1 MVKAILC
8 SLVLIQVAANAKL
21 TSDPLE
27 VSSTGPR
34 MKQVMRMVPST
45 TPSFSSEAKALK
57 ALKVKI
63 LHQAR
68 MVIFTTLTN
77 MKNCTH
83 LFLSD
88 LFEQTSTSDGNIAS
102 KIEDGPH

>member
-1 MVKAILC
+1 MKAILC

-34 MKQVMRMVPST
+34 MKQVMRMAPST
-45 TPSFSSEAKALK
+45 TPFFSSEAKALK
-57 ALKVKI
+57 ALKAKI

-68 MVIFTTLTN
+68 MTYLSEQALVTE
-77 MKNCTH
+77 M
-83 LFLSD
+83 LFQRLRMD
-88 LFEQTSTSDGNIAS
+88 LIES
-102 KIEDGPH
+102 KTKTYLLRRLI

>member
-1 MVKAILC
+1 MKAILC
-8 SLVLIQVAANAKL
+8 SLILIQVAVNAKL
-21 TSDPLE
+21 TADPLE
-27 VSSTGPR
+27 VSSSGPR

-83 LFLSD
+83 LFLTD